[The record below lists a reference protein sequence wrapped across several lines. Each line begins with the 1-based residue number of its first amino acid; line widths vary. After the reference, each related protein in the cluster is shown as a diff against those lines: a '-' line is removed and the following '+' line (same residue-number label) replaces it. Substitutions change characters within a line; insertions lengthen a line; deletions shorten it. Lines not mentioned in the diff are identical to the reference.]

1 MHLDQLNQQYGL
13 PELSFGDRQRG
24 FPVIKIKNR
33 FTTAEISLYGGQV
46 LSFQPSNAQADLLFL
61 SDRSHYQPG
70 KAIRGGIPIC
80 WPWFG
85 ADPDGLGRANHGF
98 ARDRLWTVRHTE
110 TLANGATRVILS
122 LQDDEETRK
131 IWDYAFELAI
141 AITVSES
148 LDLEL
153 TSHNRDQRP
162 MTITQALHTYFTIG
176 DIQRVKVLGLAGLN
190 YIDKVDSAQ
199 QKSQIGEVTIQGEV
213 DRIYQ
218 NTAPKLFIDDPSL
231 ERKIEVCNRNSTTT
245 IVWNPGMEKTATMGD
260 LSPDAYQRFLCVETA
275 NAAAETITLAPGT
288 NYSLG
293 VTYCLAPLD

>member
-13 PELSFGDRQRG
+13 PELSFGDRQPG

-33 FTTAEISLYGGQV
+33 FATAEISLYGGQV
-46 LSFQPSNAQADLLFL
+46 LSFQPSNTQADLLFL

-85 ADPDGLGRANHGF
+85 ADPDELGRANHGF
-98 ARDRLWTVRHTE
+98 GRDRLWTVRHTE

-122 LQDDEETRK
+122 LQDDEETHK

-141 AITVSES
+141 AITVGES

-153 TSHNRDQRP
+153 TSHNHDQRP

-218 NTAPKLFIDDPSL
+218 NTAPKLFIDDLSL

-275 NAAAETITLAPGT
+275 NAAAEAITLAPGERYT
-288 NYSLG
+288 LG
-293 VTYCLAPLD
+293 VTYRLL

>member
-1 MHLDQLNQQYGL
+1 M
-13 PELSFGDRQRG
+13 
-24 FPVIKIKNR
+24 IKIKNR
-33 FTTAEISLYGGQV
+33 FATAEISLYGGQV

-141 AITVSES
+141 AVTVSES

-176 DIQRVKVLGLAGLN
+176 DIQRVKVLGLAGLD
-190 YIDKVDSAQ
+190 YIDKVDSTQ
-199 QKSQIGEVTIQGEV
+199 QKSQIGEVTIQGEL

-218 NTAPKLFIDDPSL
+218 HTPAHLTIEDSSL
-231 ERKIEVCNRNSTTT
+231 GRQIEIHSHHSQTT
-245 IVWNPGMEKTATMGD
+245 IVWNPGATKTATMSD
-260 LSPDAYQRFLCVETA
+260 LPDAAYQKFLCVETA
-275 NAAAETITLAPGT
+275 NAAAETITLAPGERYT
-288 NYSLG
+288 LG
-293 VTYCLAPLD
+293 VTYRLL

>member
-33 FTTAEISLYGGQV
+33 FATAEISLYGGQV
-46 LSFQPSNAQADLLFL
+46 LSFQPSNTQADLLFL
-61 SDRSHYQPG
+61 SDRSHYRPG

-122 LQDDEETRK
+122 LQDDEETHK

-141 AITVSES
+141 AVTVGET

-176 DIQRVKVLGLAGLN
+176 DIQRVKVLGLAGLD
-190 YIDKVDSAQ
+190 YIDKADQ
-199 QKSQIGEVTIQGEV
+199 EKLKQQIGEVTIQGEV

-218 NTAPKLFIDDPSL
+218 NTAPKLFIDDLSL

-275 NAAAETITLAPGT
+275 NAAAETITLAPGERYT
-288 NYSLG
+288 LG
-293 VTYCLAPLD
+293 ITYRLL